1 MSVLIGIS
9 LSALILAVLIREYNK
24 TASIVIVIAAS
35 GMIFLRIASDV
46 STIFESLTHISS
58 GVETAANYIKLMMKV
73 LGIVIITQFTAD
85 LCRDCGENSLA
96 SQTETAAKIIVV
108 SMILPLFETVIKIVA
123 GFLE

>member
-35 GMIFLRIASDV
+35 GMIFLRIASDI

>member
-35 GMIFLRIASDV
+35 GMIFLRIASDI

-96 SQTETAAKIIVV
+96 SQTETAAKIIVI

>member
-9 LSALILAVLIREYNK
+9 LSALILAVLIREHNK
-24 TASIVIVIAAS
+24 TASIAIVIAAS

>member
-9 LSALILAVLIREYNK
+9 LSALILAVLIRDYNK
-24 TASIVIVIAAS
+24 TASIAIVIAAS
-35 GMIFLRIASDV
+35 AMIFVKIASDI
-46 STIFESLTHISS
+46 STIFEALTNISS
-58 GVETAANYIKLMMKV
+58 GVEIAASYIKLMMKV
-73 LGIVIITQFTAD
+73 LGIVLITQFTAD
-85 LCRDCGENSLA
+85 LCRDCGENALA

>member
-9 LSALILAVLIREYNK
+9 LSALILAVLIRDYNK
-24 TASIVIVIAAS
+24 TASIAIVIAAS
-35 GMIFLRIASDV
+35 AMIFIRIASDV
-46 STIFESLTHISS
+46 STIFNSLTHISS
-58 GVETAANYIKLMMKV
+58 CVETAASYIKLMMKV
-73 LGIVIITQFTAD
+73 LGIVLITQFTAD
-85 LCRDCGENSLA
+85 LCRDCGEHSLA

>member
-9 LSALILAVLIREYNK
+9 LSALILAVLIRDYNK
-24 TASIVIVIAAS
+24 TASIAIVIAAS
-35 GMIFLRIASDV
+35 AMIFIRIASDV
-46 STIFESLTHISS
+46 STIFTSLTHISS
-58 GVETAANYIKLMMKV
+58 GVETAASYIKLMMKV
-73 LGIVIITQFTAD
+73 LGIVLITQFTAD

>member
-9 LSALILAVLIREYNK
+9 LSALILAVLIKEYNK

-35 GMIFLRIASDV
+35 GMIFLRIATDV

>member
-9 LSALILAVLIREYNK
+9 LSALILAVLIRDYNK
-24 TASIVIVIAAS
+24 TASIAIVIAAS
-35 GMIFLRIASDV
+35 AMIFIRIASNV
-46 STIFESLTHISS
+46 STIFESLTQISS
-58 GVETAANYIKLMMKV
+58 GVETAASYIKLMMKV
-73 LGIVIITQFTAD
+73 LGIVLITQFTAD
-85 LCRDCGENSLA
+85 LCRDCGEHSLA

>member
-9 LSALILAVLIREYNK
+9 LSALILAVLIRDYNK
-24 TASIVIVIAAS
+24 TASIAIVIAAS
-35 GMIFLRIASDV
+35 AMIFIRIASDV
-46 STIFESLTHISS
+46 STIFESLTQISS
-58 GVETAANYIKLMMKV
+58 GVETAASYIKLMMKV
-73 LGIVIITQFTAD
+73 LGIVLITQFTAD
-85 LCRDCGENSLA
+85 LCRDCGEHSLA

>member
-9 LSALILAVLIREYNK
+9 LSALILAVLIRDYNK

-35 GMIFLRIASDV
+35 AMIFVKIASDI
-46 STIFESLTHISS
+46 STIFEALTNISS
-58 GVETAANYIKLMMKV
+58 GVETAASYIKLMMKV
-73 LGIVIITQFTAD
+73 LGIVLITQFTAD
-85 LCRDCGENSLA
+85 LCRDCGENALA

>member
-9 LSALILAVLIREYNK
+9 LSALILAVLIRDYNK
-24 TASIVIVIAAS
+24 TASIAIVIAAS
-35 GMIFLRIASDV
+35 AMIFVKIASDI
-46 STIFESLTHISS
+46 STIFEALTNISS
-58 GVETAANYIKLMMKV
+58 GVETAASYIKLMMKV
-73 LGIVIITQFTAD
+73 LGIVLITQFTAD
-85 LCRDCGENSLA
+85 LCRDCGENALA

>member
-35 GMIFLRIASDV
+35 GMIFLRIASDI
-46 STIFESLTHISS
+46 STIFASLTHISS

-96 SQTETAAKIIVV
+96 SQTETAAKIIVI